1 MFKVN
6 ANAYILSRL
15 EIKKNYD
22 EMFNSKIEI
31 PQSIGNE
38 KIFSGIKHPI
48 YTPHENK
55 KIIGY
60 WHEGSEKDIHNAIN
74 SSLSV
79 HKYWSN
85 ISWADRAYIFLKAA
99 DLISGP
105 YRSIINAATMI
116 CQSQNLFKS
125 DTACELIS
133 FLRFNVFYANKIF
146 NEQPR
151 LGFFVAITPF
161 NFTYISLP
169 ALMGNVV
176 LWIPSEKQLYY
187 ANVLMEIFKKS
198 GLPDGVINCLLTNC
212 KTTSN
217 VILKHPNFSGVTGSV
232 FKYFYKNFI
241 WVHPNSN
248 PKEVSKALL
257 YGAFESQINVSRA
270 YIPKFLWKKSIK
282 KKLIENINSM
292 KLGSPRNFS
301 NLITSLIDKISFLK
315 IKGYIDRAQ
324 NDNNCH
330 IIIGGKCDSSKGY
343 FITPTVIE
351 TINPYYESM
360 IDEIFGPV
368 LTVYLY
374 EDCNWEKTISLVKN
388 LKYCFTGYIFC
399 DDRDIISYITKK
411 FKYYAGNIFINY
423 NQY

>member
-1 MFKVN
+1 
-6 ANAYILSRL
+6 
-15 EIKKNYD
+15 
-22 EMFNSKIEI
+22 FNK
-31 PQSIGNE
+31 
-38 KIFSGIKHPI
+38 
-48 YTPHENK
+48 
-55 KIIGY
+55 
-60 WHEGSEKDIHNAIN
+60 
-74 SSLSV
+74 
-79 HKYWSN
+79 
-85 ISWADRAYIFLKAA
+85 
-99 DLISGP
+99 
-105 YRSIINAATMI
+105 
-116 CQSQNLFKS
+116 
-125 DTACELIS
+125 
-133 FLRFNVFYANKIF
+133 
-146 NEQPR
+146 QPR
-151 LGFFVAITPF
+151 LGVAITPF

-187 ANVLMEIFKKS
+187 TNILMEIFKKS
-198 GLPDGVINCLLTNC
+198 GLPDGVINCLNC
-212 KTTSN
+212 KSKTTSN
-217 VILKHPNFSGVTGSV
+217 VILKHPNG
-232 FKYFYKNFI
+232 FYKNFI

-282 KKLIENINSM
+282 KKLIENIHSM
-292 KLGSPRNFS
+292 KLGSTRNFS

-315 IKGYIDRAQ
+315 LKGYIDRAQ
-324 NDNNCH
+324 NDNNCN

-388 LKYCFTGYIFC
+388 LKSCFTGYIFC
-399 DDRDIISYITKK
+399 DDRDIISYLTKK

>member
-1 MFKVN
+1 MFKV
-6 ANAYILSRL
+6 NAYILSRL

-31 PQSIGNE
+31 PQYLGNE

-48 YTPHENK
+48 YTQKK

-105 YRSIINAATMI
+105 YKSIINAATMI
-116 CQSQNLFKS
+116 CQSKS

-146 NEQPR
+146 NEQSR
-151 LGFFVAITPF
+151 LGFVVALTPF

-169 ALMGNVV
+169 AIMGKVV

-187 ANVLMEIFKKS
+187 TNVLMEIFKKS
-198 GLPDGVINCLLTNC
+198 GLPDGVINCLNC

-217 VILKHPNFSGVTGSV
+217 VIHPNFSGVTGS
-232 FKYFYKNFI
+232 KYKNFI
-241 WVHPNSN
+241 LVHPNSN

-270 YIPKFLWKKSIK
+270 YIPKDLWKKSIK

-301 NLITSLIDKISFLK
+301 NLITIDKISFLK
-315 IKGYIDRAQ
+315 IKGSIDRAQ
-324 NDNNCH
+324 NENNCN

-360 IDEIFGPV
+360 IDEGPV

-374 EDCNWEKTISLVKN
+374 EDWKKTISLVKN

-399 DDRDIISYITKK
+399 DDRNIISYLTKK
-411 FKYYAGNIFINY
+411 FKDYAGNIFINY
-423 NQY
+423 NQS